1 MQLEQG
7 KAKDSFKCPRCGS
20 EFNGDSCEKCGYNTP
35 EEYYSDDCFP
45 KNTVSIACYVTGA
58 IFILSYILSALRI
71 LPNIEGLR
79 WLFVGFACVMIVI
92 GKGFKMVYTALEAIY
107 HKQK

>member
-58 IFILSYILSALRI
+58 IFILSYILSALGI
-71 LPNIEGLR
+71 LPSIEGLQ
-79 WLFVGFACVMIVI
+79 WLFVGFACVMIVL
-92 GKGFKMVYTALEAIY
+92 GKGFKMIHTALEAIY